1 MTEVPSETVPA
12 SGSTSPRA
20 VAEHLADLPFIKHFG
35 AAGDG
40 RTNDSA
46 AFNAAQA
53 AGPVLLGPGSYY
65 FDGSVVPTAQPV
77 MSLGRVS
84 LSHHG
89 LPGNAAPSSW
99 NGNVGFGFS
108 QVLDARVSQSVMRID
123 AVLNQPADATG
134 ELAGLTINVVDEFGQ
149 NSPGVAL
156 IAQTSVAVGNSS
168 GSLSTINSYAFW
180 PAGSQGGGGAQE
192 VDVRNDT
199 GADDT
204 GGATVTTKSG
214 ILLVSQGNSK
224 PWQAVGITASG
235 APFINGVA
243 IYAPAISRFAVALYG
258 AAGQNE
264 TPAFIDHFG
273 NVQAAST
280 NITPN
285 VPAPISYQSVFQL
298 FGRSTGSEFLTTNG
312 GTGVG
317 INYIPIPANC
327 TARVDAVLI
336 GRNTVTGDS
345 VTLHNNGLLVVS
357 GSSAAKPA
365 VAGTLAFTVDGMT
378 AGARGASGAFRSDTA
393 GAIIVQVFP
402 PPGGTALYHWAATV
416 TLNVVF

>member
-1 MTEVPSETVPA
+1 
-12 SGSTSPRA
+12 
-20 VAEHLADLPFIKHFG
+20 
-35 AAGDG
+35 
-40 RTNDSA
+40 
-46 AFNAAQA
+46 
-53 AGPVLLGPGSYY
+53 
-65 FDGSVVPTAQPV
+65 
-77 MSLGRVS
+77 MSLGPVS
-84 LSHHG
+84 FSHYG

-99 NGNVGFGFS
+99 NGKVGFGFS
-108 QVLDARVSQSVMRID
+108 QVLNARVSQSVVRID

-134 ELAGLTINVVDEFGQ
+134 ESAGLTINVVDESGQ

-156 IAQTSVAVGNSS
+156 IAQASVAAGNQS

-180 PAGSQGGGGAQE
+180 PAGTQGGGGAQE

-199 GADDT
+199 GVDDT
-204 GGATVTTKSG
+204 GSATVTTKSG

-243 IYAPAISRFAVALYG
+243 IYAPAISRYALALYG
-258 AAGQNE
+258 APGQNA
-264 TPAFIDHFG
+264 TPSFIDHFG
-273 NVQAAST
+273 NLQAAST

-285 VPAPISYQSVFQL
+285 VPAPTSYQSVFQL
-298 FGRSTGSEFLTTNG
+298 FGASTGSEFLTTNG

-317 INYIPIPANC
+317 TNYIPIPANC

-345 VTLHNNGLLVVS
+345 VTLHNNGLLVIS
-357 GSSAAKPA
+357 GASGAKST
-365 VAGTLAFTVDGMT
+365 VVGTLAFTIDSMT
-378 AGARGASGAFRSDTA
+378 AGAHGASGAFRSDTA
-393 GAIIVQVFP
+393 GAIVVQTFP
-402 PPGGTALYHWAATV
+402 PPGNTALYHWAATV